1 MTRLGKGYLGFTL
14 IEVMIVIGILGIL
27 ALIAIP
33 QFSKYR
39 ERSMDAA
46 AKSALRNMAVA
57 QENYYYFFNTYTANR
72 PLLTNLN
79 GWTVESNLIVAIKAS
94 SRSSWSATARH
105 ISSSSSFVYSSSEG
119 GLR

>member
-1 MTRLGKGYLGFTL
+1 M
-14 IEVMIVIGILGIL
+14 VVIGILGIL

-46 AKSALRNMAVA
+46 AKSALRNLAVA

-72 PLLTNLN
+72 PLLSNLN
-79 GWTVESNLIVAIKAS
+79 GWTVESNVLVAIKAAGK
-94 SRSSWSATARH
+94 SSWSATAQH
-105 ISSSSSFVYSSSEG
+105 ISSSSSFVYSSGEG